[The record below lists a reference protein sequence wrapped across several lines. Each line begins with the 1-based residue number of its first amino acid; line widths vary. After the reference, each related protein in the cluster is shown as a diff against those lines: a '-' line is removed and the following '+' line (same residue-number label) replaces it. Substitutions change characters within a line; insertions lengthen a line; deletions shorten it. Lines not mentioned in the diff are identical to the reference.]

1 MSQIRCIILKPTA
14 DRNAAVPVSRA
25 DWYARPSA
33 AGHVLFPQMP
43 PECECQALRD
53 EA

>member
-1 MSQIRCIILKPTA
+1 MPQIRWIILKPA
-14 DRNAAVPVSRA
+14 ANRNTAVPVSRA

-33 AGHVLFPQMP
+33 AGHVLFPQLP
-43 PECECQALRD
+43 PECECQALCD